1 MPSKPPLVLLHGVTM
16 SERVWEDVT
25 PLLAARHEV
34 ITPTALGHRGGPQ
47 ALRRPAR
54 VEHLVDDIERRM
66 DALGLRRAHIA
77 GNSLGGWMAIELAR
91 RGRAETVCALSPAG
105 FWEAG
110 ARSQSAATRRI
121 AREAATG
128 RLLGVLAPLGLRS
141 AAVRRVALR
150 NIAVH
155 GDRASAAQAMT
166 FLRDLVGCTVTAD
179 LLGTDEQ
186 LSPLDPLPC
195 PITVAWSEHDRVL
208 PEQIHGAIARARLPE
223 AAFRVLP
230 DTGHVPMIDDP
241 GLVARTILATAS
253 ITTSSEAS

>member
-16 SERVWEDVT
+16 SERVWDDVT

-34 ITPTALGHRGGPQ
+34 ITPTAVGHRGGPR

-54 VEHLVDDIERRM
+54 VEHLVDDIERRL
-66 DALGLRRAHIA
+66 DGLGLRRVHVA

-110 ARSQSAATRRI
+110 DRSRAAATRRI
-121 AREAATG
+121 AREVSTG
-128 RLLGVLAPLGLRS
+128 RLLGFLAPVGLRS
-141 AAVRRVALR
+141 AAVRRTALR

-155 GDRASAAQAMT
+155 GDRACAAQAMT
-166 FLRDLVGCTVTAD
+166 FLRDLLGCTVTAD

-186 LSPLDPLPC
+186 IAALDPLPC
-195 PITVAWSEHDRVL
+195 PITVAWSERDRVL
-208 PEQIHGAIARARLPE
+208 PAQIHIPIARARLPE
-223 AAFRVLP
+223 AAFSVLP

-241 GLVARTILATAS
+241 ELVAHTILT
-253 ITTSSEAS
+253 TTSMTAAEAS

>member
-16 SERVWEDVT
+16 SERVWDDVT

-34 ITPTALGHRGGPQ
+34 ITPTAVGHRGGPA

-54 VEHLVDDIERRM
+54 VEHLVDDIERRL
-66 DALGLRRAHIA
+66 DALGLRRVHIA

-105 FWEAG
+105 FWEVGAG
-110 ARSQSAATRRI
+110 SQKAATSRI
-121 AREAATG
+121 AREAITG
-128 RLLGVLAPLGLRS
+128 RLLGFLAPLGLRC
-141 AAVRRVALR
+141 AVARRVALR

-155 GDRASAAQAMT
+155 GDRVSAAQAMT

-186 LSPLDPLPC
+186 VAPLDPLPC
-195 PITVAWSEHDRVL
+195 PITVAWAQHDRVL
-208 PEQIHGAIARARLPE
+208 PEEIHAAIARARLPE
-223 AAFRVLP
+223 AVFSVLP
-230 DTGHVPMIDDP
+230 GTGHVPMIDDP
-241 GLVARTILATAS
+241 RLVAQTILAT
-253 ITTSSEAS
+253 TSSTAAEAS

>member
-16 SERVWEDVT
+16 SERVWDDVT

-34 ITPTALGHRGGPQ
+34 ITPTAIGHRGGPP

-54 VEHLVDDIERRM
+54 VEHLVDDIERRL
-66 DALGLRRAHIA
+66 DGLGLRRVHIA

-91 RGRAETVCALSPAG
+91 RGRAESVCALSPAG
-105 FWEAG
+105 FWESG
-110 ARSQSAATRRI
+110 DGSRSAATRRI
-121 AREAATG
+121 AREALTG
-128 RLLGVLAPLGLRS
+128 RLLGFLAPLGLRS
-141 AAVRRVALR
+141 AVARRIALR

-155 GDRASAAQAMT
+155 GDRLSAAQAMT
-166 FLRDLVGCTVTAD
+166 CLRDLLGCTVTAD

-186 LSPLDPLPC
+186 IAPLTALPC

-208 PEQIHGAIARARLPE
+208 PEPVHGPVARSRLPE
-223 AAFRVLP
+223 AVFTVLP

-241 GLVARTILATAS
+241 RLVAQTILT
-253 ITTSSEAS
+253 TTSSAAAEAS

>member
-1 MPSKPPLVLLHGVTM
+1 MAGKPPLVLLHGVTM

-34 ITPTALGHRGGPQ
+34 ITPTALGHRGGPP

-54 VEHLVDDIERRM
+54 VEHLVDDIERRL

-105 FWEAG
+105 FWDSG
-110 ARSQSAATRRI
+110 NRNQSVASRRI

-128 RLLGVLAPLGLRS
+128 RLLGFLAPLGLRS
-141 AAVRRVALR
+141 AVVRRVALR

-155 GDRASAAQAMT
+155 GDRITPAQAVT
-166 FLRDLVGCTVTAD
+166 VLRDLLGCAVTAD
-179 LLGTDEQ
+179 LLGTDEYVA
-186 LSPLDPLPC
+186 SLDPLPC
-195 PITVAWSEHDRVL
+195 PITVAWSQNDRVL
-208 PEQIHGAIARARLPE
+208 PAQIHGPIARTRLPE
-223 AAFRVLP
+223 AVFSLLAGV
-230 DTGHVPMIDDP
+230 GHVPMIDDP
-241 GLVARTILATAS
+241 ELVARTILATTH
-253 ITTSSEAS
+253 TTAAEAS